1 MPIGPIDDDG
11 KQYIII
17 KVTKRRTA
25 TKIFRERRTLS
36 ELLNRK
42 KYVKFCTSL
51 MGQWLNLLL
60 YALYLRVKTEE
71 IIFMH
76 LHIYDKLI
84 IRLKEPI
91 DRVLASKIK
100 LNLQKS
106 SWTYISMANNWFIMI

>member
-25 TKIFRERRTLS
+25 TKIFRERRTQS

-71 IIFMH
+71 IIFMY
-76 LHIYDKLI
+76 LYIYGKLM
-84 IRLKEPI
+84 IRLKEPV
-91 DRVLASKIK
+91 DSQQGFSFRNKAELAEI
-100 LNLQKS
+100 LVNLHF
-106 SWTYISMANNWFIMI
+106 NG